1 LTRRFV
7 RWASS
12 PKPIVGLGLGAL
24 LGAPALYYAREVEPE
39 DVEVVPVSIE
49 LPRLTP
55 QFDGYRIAQV
65 SDLHVTGWMTPGRL
79 LGLVELV
86 NAEAPDLV
94 VITGDLATYSRFRS
108 RIRHVSGL
116 VAPLRRLRPPDG
128 TIAVL
133 GNHDHKT
140 NAAVVRQALAAS
152 GVIELSNAVESLH
165 RDGAALH
172 LCGVDSALK
181 GVVRLSRVLEELP
194 EGDTAILLA
203 HEPDFA
209 DTSAQTGRFDLQLS
223 GHSHGGQML
232 LPLLRTLVA
241 PRLSRKYL
249 SGLYQVGDMLL
260 YTNRGLGSHP
270 RLRLG
275 CRPEITI
282 FTLISRAA
290 RQSIR
295 PRAENLPEHRKIN
308 QKTDT
313 DS

>member
-1 LTRRFV
+1 V
-7 RWASS
+7 
-12 PKPIVGLGLGAL
+12 LGAL

-65 SDLHVTGWMTPGRL
+65 SDLHATGWMTSGRL

-108 RIRHVSGL
+108 RIRHVPGL
-116 VAPLRRLRPPDG
+116 VAPLRRLRAPDG

-181 GVVRLSRVLEELP
+181 GVVRLARVLEELP
-194 EGDTAILLA
+194 EGT
-203 HEPDFA
+203 PPYSSP
-209 DTSAQTGRFDLQLS
+209 TSPTS
-223 GHSHGGQML
+223 
-232 LPLLRTLVA
+232 RTRA
-241 PRLSRKYL
+241 PK
-249 SGLYQVGDMLL
+249 
-260 YTNRGLGSHP
+260 
-270 RLRLG
+270 
-275 CRPEITI
+275 
-282 FTLISRAA
+282 RAA
-290 RQSIR
+290 STSSS
-295 PRAENLPEHRKIN
+295 PVTPTAGKCSYPC
-308 QKTDT
+308 
-313 DS
+313 